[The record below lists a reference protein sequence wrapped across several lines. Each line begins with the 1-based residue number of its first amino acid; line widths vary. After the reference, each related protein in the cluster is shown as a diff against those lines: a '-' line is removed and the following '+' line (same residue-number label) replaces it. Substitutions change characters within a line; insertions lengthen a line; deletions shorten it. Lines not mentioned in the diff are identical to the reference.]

1 MKRLFTI
8 LISLLSL
15 LPVHAHEKEAWCGD
29 LIIGP
34 QKLPLVFNLQRGDTP
49 TVTIDSPSQNAFG
62 IPATLLHLTE
72 DSIAVSVPMI
82 GAEFR
87 GRVQQQS
94 MRGVFSQNGYNF
106 PLELTL
112 STNTTPQ
119 TNNRSQTPETPLP
132 YITREVTFTN
142 SADGYLFHAT
152 LTLPVGYTS
161 GQKVTGVVLVSG
173 SGVQNRDEE
182 LMGHKPFAVI
192 SDYLARHGIA
202 SLRYDDRGWDKS
214 RQTGALT
221 VQSNTAD
228 AAAAV
233 KWLRQCREIG
243 PVGIIGHSEGGVI
256 GYALGASTDTD
267 RPDFVISLAGPL
279 IKGDSLLVA
288 HNRAILTAMGVP
300 EITVNQYCM
309 LLPTALSLM
318 GSRNLQPLEGRIEN
332 LSPRMEASL
341 IENLY
346 SIAKTDDPWLKSFVD
361 YDPVPAL
368 KTITVPTLIFLGRK
382 DVQVPWKE
390 NEQAFSAI
398 NNPCLHLSIVE
409 EHNHLFQRCTTG
421 LPAEYAG
428 IKETISP
435 DILRAILAFI
445 PQ

>member
-15 LPVHAHEKEAWCGD
+15 LPVHAQEKEAWRGD
-29 LIIGP
+29 LIIGS

-62 IPATLLHLTE
+62 IPATILHLTE

-82 GAEFR
+82 GAEFQ

-94 MRGVFSQNGYNF
+94 MRGMFSQSGYNF

-112 STNTTPQ
+112 SANAPQ
-119 TNNRSQTPETPLP
+119 VDNRPQTPETPLP
-132 YITREVTFTN
+132 YVAREVTFTN
-142 SADGYLFHAT
+142 SADDYLFHAT
-152 LTLPVGYTS
+152 LTLPVGYAP

-214 RQTGALT
+214 RQAGAIT

-243 PVGIIGHSEGGVI
+243 SVGIIGHSEGGII

-279 IKGDSLLVA
+279 IKGDSLLA
-288 HNRAILTAMGVP
+288 AQNRAILTAAGVP
-300 EITVNQYCM
+300 ELTVNQYCT

-318 GSRNLQPLEGRIEN
+318 GNRNLQPLEDRIEN

-346 SIAKTDDPWLKSFVD
+346 SIAKTDNPWLKSFVD
-361 YDPVPAL
+361 YDPVSAL
-368 KTITVPTLIFLGRK
+368 KTITVPTLILLGRK

-398 NNPCLHLSIVE
+398 NNPCLHLLIVE

-428 IKETISP
+428 IEQTISP
-435 DILRAILAFI
+435 EVLDAIVAFI
-445 PQ
+445 LQ